1 VVEKPTICRVCGS
14 DRSVTDLGAIPDSDY
29 FAGRVLLEPLAGGR
43 LFHCRSCRSMF
54 RHPIFS
60 ASKYLELYEHG
71 NPTQWS
77 GGLDRRDLS
86 IVRSEILAS
95 PGLSKILD
103 VGCGT
108 GDFLF
113 SLPNHFQKFGIEP
126 SDAANHAELRG
137 VEIVARQIDN
147 LPANA
152 RFNVVTMID
161 VIEHVVD
168 PTSLLIRAYAHL
180 EPGGKIVISTGD
192 PDCPIW
198 RQILKSR
205 FWYVSFP
212 EHITFPSFGFCQD
225 WCEKHDAVALR
236 KLATRYHMLRGWRL
250 ALNFLMQGAFYVSP
264 NAFSWV
270 GRVAARLRGSPT
282 PRRQTFSPGVPGLFV
297 DHQIVVIEK
306 PRV

>member
-1 VVEKPTICRVCGS
+1 VVEKPPICRLCES
-14 DRSVTDLGAIPDSDY
+14 DDVTDLGAIPDSDY
-29 FAGRVLLEPLAGGR
+29 FAGRVLLEPLSGGR
-43 LFHCRSCRSMF
+43 LFHCRSCSSMF
-54 RHPIFS
+54 RHPILS

-77 GGLDRRDLS
+77 GGADRHDLG
-86 IVRSEILAS
+86 IVRSEILAN

-103 VGCGT
+103 IGCGT

-113 SLPNHFQKFGIEP
+113 SLPKDFQKFGIEP
-126 SDAANHAELRG
+126 SAAADHAELRG
-137 VEIVARQIDN
+137 ITIIARQIEN
-147 LPANA
+147 VPALT

-180 EPGGKIVISTGD
+180 EPGGKIILSTGD
-192 PDCPIW
+192 PDCSIW
-198 RQILKSR
+198 RQIFKSR

-212 EHITFPSFGFCQD
+212 EHITFPSFGFCQN
-225 WCEKHDAVALR
+225 WCEKHNAVPHR
-236 KLATRYHMLRGWRL
+236 KMVTRYHILSGWRM
-250 ALNFLMQGAFYVSP
+250 ALNFLMQAAFYVSP
-264 NAFSWV
+264 IAFSCV
-270 GRVAARLRGSPT
+270 GRVTARLQGSPT

-297 DHQIVVIEK
+297 DHHILIIEK